1 MKLLQDS
8 VFVLL
13 SPPSTITLALIV
25 IFPTAHSARQPILVT
40 HVPLG
45 TLSSAM
51 AACLVIF
58 LTAHHA
64 AHPTIAQ
71 PVLMAFQ

>member
-1 MKLLQDS
+1 MKLPQDS

-13 SPPSTITLALIV
+13 PPPSTITLALIA
-25 IFPTAHSARQPILVT
+25 IFPTAHSARQPILAT

-51 AACLVIF
+51 AVCLVIF
-58 LTAHHA
+58 LTVHHA
-64 AHPTIAQ
+64 ALPTTVQ
-71 PVLMAFQ
+71 SVLMAFQ